1 MKRALAAILLIAGLA
16 ALAMLVWRRPESPAV
31 PPVFQSQE
39 LPEPCREQDFEGVGY
54 IVCAVD
60 PHAYDVGL
68 FHDGADGKP
77 FGSVGAFTAAMKEQG
92 TPVLLAMNAG
102 MYHRDLSPVGLYVEG
117 GHMTTPLNLSDGDG
131 NFFMKPNGVFAVTK
145 TGEALVME
153 SEAYAAAARPD
164 VRLATQSGP
173 MLVIDGV
180 IHARFEPNGSSR
192 NVRNGVGVSADG
204 KAIFVIARS
213 PVSFGSFARLFSDE
227 LKCRNA
233 LYFDG
238 FISAF
243 SNGSKLL
250 VGKIDPA
257 GPILAVSRTR

>member
-16 ALAMLVWRRPESPAV
+16 ALAMLVWRRPEPPAV

-39 LPEPCREQDFEGVGY
+39 LPEPCREQDYEGIGY
-54 IVCAVD
+54 IVCTID
-60 PHAYDVGL
+60 PHAYDIGL

-77 FGSVGAFTAAMKEQG
+77 FGSVDAFTRAMKAQG

-102 MYHRDLSPVGLYVEG
+102 MYHRDLSPVGLYVEDG
-117 GHMTTPLNLSDGDG
+117 ITKEPLNLSDGDG
-131 NFFMKPNGVFAVTK
+131 NFFMKPNGVFAMTK
-145 TGEALVME
+145 SGEVLVME
-153 SEAYAAAARPD
+153 SEAFAAARPD
-164 VRLATQSGP
+164 VRLGTQSGP

-213 PVSFGSFARLFSDE
+213 PVSFGSFARLFSDG

-250 VGKIDPA
+250 VGKTDPA
-257 GPILAVSRTR
+257 GPILAVSRKR